1 MKITF
6 SRFTLATLMA
16 CCFIASTTAVAEQAP
31 TFALQSAGAD
41 VKLSDYR
48 GKIVYLDFW
57 ASWCDPCRR
66 SFPWMNQ
73 LQSRYGQ
80 DGFAVVA
87 INLDESQQ
95 NANKFLQQIPAS
107 FDIAYDP
114 SGKTA
119 EAYGLKAMPSSFLI
133 DRNGQVIHSSL
144 GYRAAEKRIIEDKI
158 RQLVTNKLVASK

>member
-1 MKITF
+1 MHIPLT
-6 SRFTLATLMA
+6 RFLQATLIS
-16 CCFIASTTAVAEQAP
+16 CFCIAPASAFAEQAP
-31 TFALQSAGAD
+31 AFELSAEGTD

-48 GKIVYLDFW
+48 GKVVYLDFW

-73 LQSRYGQ
+73 LQSRYGS

-87 INLDESQQ
+87 VNLDESQQ
-95 NANKFLQQIPAS
+95 EAIKFLQQIPAS

-133 DRNGQVIHSSL
+133 DRNGHLVHSSL
-144 GYRAAEKRIIEDKI
+144 GYRAAERIVEDKI
-158 RQLVTNKLVASK
+158 RKLVTSKLVASK

>member
-1 MKITF
+1 MKT
-6 SRFTLATLMA
+6 TLTRLLLSALLPY
-16 CCFIASTTAVAEQAP
+16 CFIATTAAIADQAP
-31 TFALQSAGAD
+31 AFDLSADGAQ

-48 GKIVYLDFW
+48 GKVVYLDFW

-66 SFPWMNQ
+66 SFPWMNK
-73 LQSRYGQ
+73 LQSLYGE

-87 INLDESQQ
+87 INLDESPQD
-95 NANKFLQQIPAS
+95 ATAFLQQIPAS

-119 EAYGLKAMPSSFLI
+119 EAYGLRVMPSSFLI
-133 DRNGQVIHSSL
+133 DRDGQLIHSSL

-158 RQLVTNKLVASK
+158 RKLVTNKLVASK

>member
-1 MKITF
+1 MKIKFT
-6 SRFTLATLMA
+6 RFLLAALIPWS
-16 CCFIASTTAVAEQAP
+16 FIAPTTANAEQAP
-31 TFALQSAGAD
+31 AFELRAESTD

-48 GKIVYLDFW
+48 GKVVYLDFW

-66 SFPWMNQ
+66 SFPWMNE

-80 DGFAVVA
+80 DGFAVIA
-87 INLDESQQ
+87 INLDESTED
-95 NANKFLQQIPAS
+95 AKKFLQQIPAS

-119 EAYGLKAMPSSFLI
+119 EAYGLRAMPSSYLI
-133 DRNGQVIHSSL
+133 DRNGQLIHSSL

-158 RQLVTNKLVASK
+158 RKLMTNKLVASK

>member
-1 MKITF
+1 MKILLTRLLFTTLISF
-6 SRFTLATLMA
+6 S
-16 CCFIASTTAVAEQAP
+16 FIVPTAASAEQAP
-31 TFALQSAGAD
+31 SFELRTDGTD

-48 GKIVYLDFW
+48 GKVVYLDFW

-73 LQSRYGQ
+73 LQSLYGA

-87 INLDESQQ
+87 INLDESPQE
-95 NANKFLQQIPAS
+95 ANKFLQQVPAS

-119 EAYGLKAMPSSFLI
+119 DAYGLRAMPSSYLI
-133 DRNGQVIHSSL
+133 DRNGQLIHSSL

-158 RQLVTNKLVASK
+158 RKLMTNKLVASK